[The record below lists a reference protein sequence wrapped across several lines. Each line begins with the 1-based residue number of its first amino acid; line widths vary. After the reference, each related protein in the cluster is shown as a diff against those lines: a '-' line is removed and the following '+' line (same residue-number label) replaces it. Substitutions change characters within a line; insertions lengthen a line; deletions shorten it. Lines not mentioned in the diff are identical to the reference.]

1 MRSLFLNA
9 AGCLLIMIM
18 ATAAYAQ
25 SSGVVRGSVADA
37 SGAAVVG
44 ASVTL
49 ENANDNYRQTVSSD
63 KEGRYTFVNVPF
75 NSYTLTVTQAG
86 FTAAR
91 DEVAL
96 RTSLPVER
104 DITLAV
110 AVTGGQVSEPTPI
123 SDNSFLIEEAY
134 NQEAG
139 VIQHISTFQRDRNGD
154 FGFTFTQ
161 EIPIPSQRHQFS
173 YTLPAFRAGDTD
185 GGRGLGDVLLNYRFQ
200 IVDNDRIAIAP
211 RATVVLPTG
220 DEAEGVGTGGA
231 GFQFNIPVSTK
242 LSRHFVAHTNAGAT
256 FTPRGRNMT
265 GERAATQD
273 YFFGQSFVWL
283 ARPRFNVLLEAL
295 YEGTESVISKDATER
310 DNAFTLNP
318 GVRWAYNF
326 RNGLQIVPGI
336 SIPIGVGPSRG
347 ERGVFFYLS
356 FEHPFKKQ
364 SR

>member
-1 MRSLFLNA
+1 MRSYLARVTVGLALIFCW
-9 AGCLLIMIM
+9 AG
-18 ATAAYAQ
+18 AGVAQ
-25 SSGVVRGSVADA
+25 SSGVVRGSVTDA
-37 SGAAVVG
+37 NG
-44 ASVTL
+44 ASVIGATVVI
-49 ENANDNYRQTVSSD
+49 ENAPNSYRQETTTND
-63 KEGRYTFVNVPF
+63 DGRYTFFNVPF
-75 NSYTLTVTQAG
+75 NSYTLAVTQGG
-86 FTAAR
+86 FTTAR
-91 DEVAL
+91 DKVAL
-96 RTSLPVER
+96 RTSLPIEH

-110 AVTGGQVSEPTPI
+110 GGGQVNEPAPI
-123 SDNSFLIEEAY
+123 EDNSFLVEEAY

-139 VIQHISTFQRDRNGD
+139 VIQHVSTFQRDRNGD

-161 EIPIPSQRHQFS
+161 EIPVFSQRHQFS
-173 YTLPAFRAGDTD
+173 YTLPAFRAGDPD

-200 IVDNDRIAIAP
+200 IVDNDRIAVAP
-211 RATVVLPTG
+211 RATLVLPTG
-220 DEAEGVGTGGA
+220 DEAEGLSTGGV
-231 GFQFNIPVSTK
+231 GFQFNMPVSTK
-242 LSRHFVAHTNAGAT
+242 LSRRFVMHTNAGAT
-256 FTPRGRNMT
+256 FTPSAYNGA

-273 YFFGQSFVWL
+273 YFFGQSLVWL
-283 ARPRFNVLLEAL
+283 ARPRFNVLLEAV

-336 SIPIGVGPSRG
+336 SIPIGVGPSRA

>member
-110 AVTGGQVSEPTPI
+110 AVSGGQANEPTPI
-123 SDNSFLIEEAY
+123 S
-134 NQEAG
+134 
-139 VIQHISTFQRDRNGD
+139 
-154 FGFTFTQ
+154 
-161 EIPIPSQRHQFS
+161 
-173 YTLPAFRAGDTD
+173 
-185 GGRGLGDVLLNYRFQ
+185 
-200 IVDNDRIAIAP
+200 
-211 RATVVLPTG
+211 
-220 DEAEGVGTGGA
+220 
-231 GFQFNIPVSTK
+231 
-242 LSRHFVAHTNAGAT
+242 
-256 FTPRGRNMT
+256 
-265 GERAATQD
+265 
-273 YFFGQSFVWL
+273 
-283 ARPRFNVLLEAL
+283 
-295 YEGTESVISKDATER
+295 
-310 DNAFTLNP
+310 
-318 GVRWAYNF
+318 
-326 RNGLQIVPGI
+326 
-336 SIPIGVGPSRG
+336 
-347 ERGVFFYLS
+347 
-356 FEHPFKKQ
+356 
-364 SR
+364 